1 MRTRRSLLRLVLRA
15 HLRADRRAPHHQR
28 RTTPQRALGPAP
40 CCDHRENPRI
50 PLRERNPRGRWPRSL
65 AAKLPK
71 LAGFD
76 VYLAGLGLGISNR
89 ETAKAMI
96 RFWKELVP
104 LTGAKLRSTDASLR
118 FR

>member
-1 MRTRRSLLRLVLRA
+1 MIVRFWDAR
-15 HLRADRRAPHHQR
+15 
-28 RTTPQRALGPAP
+28 GPA
-40 CCDHRENPRI
+40 CRRRHRANGDRLGI